1 MSNIIKIRHLDSF
14 SSVLCFLMTADM
26 IDLIRGDMSRC
37 VSRERLGGRLDFQ
50 GEVNTQTV
58 SVWGCYMRLGTVAEV
73 R

>member
-50 GEVNTQTV
+50 GK
-58 SVWGCYMRLGTVAEV
+58 
-73 R
+73 